1 MSPDRNIFN
10 QYRLL
15 GDVFLRQKAEFILAV
30 LFLAGLIAASRNIT
44 RYVASAQVGKS
55 SELVVLDAGHGDTD
69 PGKVGVNEAKE
80 KDINLAI
87 AKKVEGLLKEKGIQ
101 VVMTREDDTS
111 LAEEGASNKKIEDMK
126 ARVALINKESPRLA
140 VSIHQNSYH
149 EENVSGAQVFYYSH
163 SEEGK
168 AAADVM
174 QKAMLACNAENTRQ
188 AKANDTYYL
197 LKRTE
202 VPTIIVECG
211 FLSNWKEAELL
222 ITEEYQDKIAGAIC
236 QGILDYLGK

>member
-55 SELVVLDAGHGDTD
+55 SELVVLDAGHGDSD

-87 AKKVEGLLKEKGIQ
+87 AEKGRRALE
-101 VVMTREDDTS
+101 RE
-111 LAEEGASNKKIEDMK
+111 
-126 ARVALINKESPRLA
+126 R
-140 VSIHQNSYH
+140 NSGGY
-149 EENVSGAQVFYYSH
+149 
-163 SEEGK
+163 
-168 AAADVM
+168 
-174 QKAMLACNAENTRQ
+174 
-188 AKANDTYYL
+188 
-197 LKRTE
+197 
-202 VPTIIVECG
+202 
-211 FLSNWKEAELL
+211 
-222 ITEEYQDKIAGAIC
+222 DKG
-236 QGILDYLGK
+236 G